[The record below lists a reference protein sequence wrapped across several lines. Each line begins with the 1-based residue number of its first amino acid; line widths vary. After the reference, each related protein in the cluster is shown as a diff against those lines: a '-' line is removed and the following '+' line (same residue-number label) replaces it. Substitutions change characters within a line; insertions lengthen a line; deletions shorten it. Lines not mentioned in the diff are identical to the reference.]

1 MPEETIILLRI
12 AIEKLQ
18 HQIDRLVSDQESEK
32 ENRKRITKYSLEE
45 VARVN
50 KSIEEVRHLIESI
63 YEIRLDRL
71 EQESERRRSDVKEK
85 RAQWAV
91 LATIVIKLVI
101 DFIMHK

>member
-18 HQIDRLVSDQESEK
+18 HQMDRLVSDQESEK
-32 ENRKRITKYSLEE
+32 ENRKRITKFSMEE

-50 KSIEEVRHLIESI
+50 KSIDEVRHLIESI

-91 LATIVIKLVI
+91 LAGIVIKLVI
-101 DFIMHK
+101 DFIMRK

>member
-1 MPEETIILLRI
+1 M
-12 AIEKLQ
+12 
-18 HQIDRLVSDQESEK
+18 DRLVSDQESEK
-32 ENRKRITKYSLEE
+32 ENRKRITKFSMEE

-50 KSIEEVRHLIESI
+50 KSIDEVRHLIESI

-91 LATIVIKLVI
+91 LAGIVIKLVI
-101 DFIMHK
+101 DFIMRK